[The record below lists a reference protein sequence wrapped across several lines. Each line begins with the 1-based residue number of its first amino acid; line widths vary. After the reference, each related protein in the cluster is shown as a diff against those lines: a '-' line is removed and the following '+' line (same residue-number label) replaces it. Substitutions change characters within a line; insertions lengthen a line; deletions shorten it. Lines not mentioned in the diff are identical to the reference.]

1 MENIVKTVY
10 NNIKIGDK
18 NDICKYNIFNLKKN
32 SNGSKVHSMTFI
44 FLKCLIFILFLLQR
58 FIMMNGNYI
67 DAI

>member
-1 MENIVKTVY
+1 MYRMENIVKTVY

-44 FLKCLIFILFLLQR
+44 FFQVSDFYFIFNAAFHHDGRKL
-58 FIMMNGNYI
+58 Y
-67 DAI
+67 